1 MVSRGTMRN
10 IGEGSDAHPLL
21 NNEVKIL
28 ETPCSKVPKCDS
40 GHFEHTSPDRPSG
53 QCCKCTWRDPHGHRN
68 ERINEGM
75 DNFGE
80 TLVRDVESY
89 SWTSQWLGFLAWII
103 RFWLSCDIAWKGF
116 REREEDLVQRT
127 SIKPGLFFGSENWQ
141 QIQVLWTLFNIVAS
155 TGPITMFSVF

>member
-1 MVSRGTMRN
+1 
-10 IGEGSDAHPLL
+10 
-21 NNEVKIL
+21 
-28 ETPCSKVPKCDS
+28 
-40 GHFEHTSPDRPSG
+40 
-53 QCCKCTWRDPHGHRN
+53 
-68 ERINEGM
+68 M

-116 REREEDLVQRT
+116 REREEHLVQRT